1 MKKFKEV
8 IKPDNITDKV
18 ESTKKNNNVSTAAKV
33 ALGILG
39 VGFVAGTT
47 VVLGVDRV
55 MKKIFVNEDWPDEE
69 WSADDWAE
77 EDLED

>member
-1 MKKFKEV
+1 MKKK
-8 IKPDNITDKV
+8 DNGIDIIAPEPQKKV
-18 ESTKKNNNVSTAAKV
+18 KVSTAAKI

-55 MKKIFVNEDWPDEE
+55 MKKVFVNEDWPDEE

-77 EDLED
+77 EDLEN

>member
-1 MKKFKEV
+1 MKKKASEV
-8 IKPDNITDKV
+8 IKTDKLDN
-18 ESTKKNNNVSTAAKV
+18 SKKGNVSTAAKV

-77 EDLED
+77 EDLEG

>member
-1 MKKFKEV
+1 MKKKAKEL
-8 IKPDNITDKV
+8 INTDKI
-18 ESTKKNNNVSTAAKV
+18 ENNKKGNVSTAAKV

-69 WSADDWAE
+69 WSADDWAA
-77 EDLED
+77 EDLEN